1 MYFLV
6 RVNVV
11 RTFKFSRIGYDNCAG
26 LLKVVERRG
35 HFAAL
40 GVAKRRGSCQEE
52 MQVIFRLSV
61 I

>member
-35 HFAAL
+35 HSAACE
-40 GVAKRRGSCQEE
+40 GGKEE
-52 MQVIFRLSV
+52 R
-61 I
+61 